1 MQSESAKE
9 LETHRANTVVA
20 KQDRMKIENLDKLDT
35 VVESTQAV
43 AEASAAQAQ
52 MLAESLVAVVQMLSQ
67 AVEKLGAP
75 KVPIR
80 DKTGRIV
87 RVESAQ

>member
-1 MQSESAKE
+1 
-9 LETHRANTVVA
+9 VVS
-20 KQDRMKIENLDKLDT
+20 
-35 VVESTQAV
+35 VVE
-43 AEASAAQAQ
+43 
-52 MLAESLVAVVQMLSQ
+52 MLSQ